1 MARQSYV
8 TQTKDLPPEAVTV
21 AQRVGLLG
29 FSWRFFPEKPLA
41 DLSRRVQVRDT
52 DELAPSREV
61 AHYAQALRNG
71 DRMPPV
77 VITKDGYLVDGATR
91 TEAARRAR
99 RDFFP
104 AIELDCAYEGSGD
117 AMRQQLIILGSAFN
131 LTHGRGMSRENVE
144 RVIAAVAEEDD
155 SPRDIARKL
164 HISEATVSSVLNGM
178 KARSLALKLGVKLD
192 DTLSASHMKFFGGKT
207 QKYTHPVFREFIV
220 LAQEARLG
228 LASVS
233 LLAKQLEAAG
243 TEDERLAILAESR
256 TSLRQVIIAGAAPAP
271 SRAGRLRQALGY
283 LCKQDNPDLLV
294 ELNTGYAGEHMRV
307 LNEAIERLQK
317 IRAAQARLD
326 MSRLDSGE

>member
-1 MARQSYV
+1 MARQPYV

-41 DLSRRVQVRDT
+41 DLSRRVQVRDI

-77 VITKDGYLVDGATR
+77 VLTKDGYLVDGATR

-104 AIELDCAYEGSGD
+104 AIELDCTYEDSGE
-117 AMRQQLIILGSAFN
+117 AMRQQLITLGSAFN

-144 RVIAAVAEEDD
+144 RVIMAVSEEDD

-178 KARSLALKLGVKLD
+178 KARSLALRLGVKLD
-192 DTLSASHMKFFGGKT
+192 DSLSASHMKFFGGKT
-207 QKYTHPVFREFIV
+207 QKYTHPVFKEFV
-220 LAQEARLG
+220 TLAQDAHLGMSSVTMLAR
-228 LASVS
+228 
-233 LLAKQLEAAG
+233 QLEAAG

-256 TSLRQVIIAGAAPAP
+256 NSLRRVIATGAAPAP
-271 SRAGRLRQALGY
+271 SKAGRLRQSLGF
-283 LCKQDNPDLLV
+283 LRKFDNPELLT
-294 ELNTGYAGEHMRV
+294 ELNAGYAPEHLRV
-307 LNEAIERLQK
+307 LNDAIERLQQV
-317 IRAAQARLD
+317 RAAQVRLD
-326 MSRLDSGE
+326 MSRLDDGK